1 MSCKSHGVDER
12 KEMTKPNMNVPLLIF
27 PVDRIPQRMFEPNAG
42 IIADPNLIL
51 ALCDVWLV
59 K

>member
-1 MSCKSHGVDER
+1 MSCKLHCVDER
-12 KEMTKPNMNVPLLIF
+12 KEKMKPNVNVPLLIF

-51 ALCDVWLV
+51 ALCVVKLV